1 MGEGKGL
8 RGGKDHMS
16 KGMKKGVQPTG
27 RIKGSYKQGGAM
39 GPHFEEPL

>member
-16 KGMKKGVQPTG
+16 KGMEKGVHPTG
-27 RIKGSYKQGGAM
+27 VGLNEVTNNAGPRGHGAT
-39 GPHFEEPL
+39 F